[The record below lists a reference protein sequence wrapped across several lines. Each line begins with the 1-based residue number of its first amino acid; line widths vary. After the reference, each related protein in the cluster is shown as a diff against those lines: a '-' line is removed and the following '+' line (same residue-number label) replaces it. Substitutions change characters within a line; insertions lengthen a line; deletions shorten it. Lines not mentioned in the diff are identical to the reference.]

1 MPFNVLLLPLLG
13 GYIFVSNF
21 NLTRYKMRRQSG
33 RKVLFDSALVGVFLL
48 GIGVLSATGIDYVFP
63 SIKSYW
69 KTFAPFDYSGA
80 SAIALAA
87 GFLGYQ
93 LGNQIWSRE
102 YAVRKGVDDED
113 DYFEELII
121 RSLEN
126 AEQVSVTL
134 NSGKVYVG
142 IITCG
147 GQHAYDRQFLRLWPM
162 ASGYRDPET
171 KEMVL
176 TTYYAPVYKRLYLDE
191 QGAPIAPE
199 DFEVV
204 IPSDSIEIA
213 SIFDPTAYALFEAE
227 DSP

>member
-1 MPFNVLLLPLLG
+1 MPFDVLLLPLLG

-21 NLTRYKMRRQSG
+21 NLTRYKMRGQSG

-48 GIGVLSATGIDYVFP
+48 GFGVLSAMGVDYALP
-63 SIKSYW
+63 SLKGYW
-69 KTFAPFDYSGA
+69 KAFAPFDYSGA
-80 SAIALAA
+80 SVISLAA

-126 AEQVSVTL
+126 AEQVSITL
-134 NSGKVYVG
+134 SSGKVYVG
-142 IITCG
+142 LIICG
-147 GQHAYDRQFLRLWPM
+147 GQHAYDRQFLRILPM

-171 KEMVL
+171 KEMIL

-191 QGAPIAPE
+191 QNASIAPE

-213 SIFDPTAYALFEAE
+213 STFDPTAYALFEAE
-227 DSP
+227 ESS